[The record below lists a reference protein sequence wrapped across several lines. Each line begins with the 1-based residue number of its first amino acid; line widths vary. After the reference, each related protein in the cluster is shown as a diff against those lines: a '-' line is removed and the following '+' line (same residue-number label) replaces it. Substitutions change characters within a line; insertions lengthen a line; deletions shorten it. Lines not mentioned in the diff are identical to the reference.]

1 MAQHAVSTG
10 RARGPKGVIA
20 AVLAWHDRRP
30 RASLDD
36 ARGWWWAALV
46 AALFVWMSNPTVLVP
61 SFYLSLGEAMSWT
74 KVVVV
79 LSLPW
84 LRLPRV
90 PWPWIVFLALAYLSQ
105 TWTINDFHT
114 DVSDIVYL
122 ELTVLALVVAAN
134 CEVAVVAWGMSI
146 GGAAVTLL
154 SAHAYRQD
162 MPGASYMVYAG
173 EDLVRVLAGIG
184 MNENILAYT
193 VCISLAATVAI
204 GVPRTAA
211 RRLVWAI
218 LLLANAYGLYLADSG
233 TGYLAAL
240 LLVALAL
247 AVAGWQR
254 VRPEHRRWAVV
265 ASAVVVGLLAIGV
278 VGISTALGKQISTFS
293 GRSPFWKATIAESLD
308 TAPWFGSGWGAVWEH
323 PWDPTPANEVSLAIY
338 ARAGYP
344 LVHGHNLLLDVLPEL
359 GIVGVL
365 AALCMVGYALNE
377 ARRKGVGSLS
387 GRLVLLVVGAIVL
400 AGITEPLLTAP
411 VGWFSLC
418 AAVGVSRQR
427 QLPRSV
433 QPSPAAA
440 TPRGGRRA
448 ARRTP

>member
-1 MAQHAVSTG
+1 MLFRSAQHAVSTG
-10 RARGPKGVIA
+10 RARGPMAVLA

-36 ARGWWWAALV
+36 ARGWWWTALV

-105 TWTINDFHT
+105 AWTINDFHT

-162 MPGASYMVYAG
+162 MPGASYMVYEG

-184 MNENILAYT
+184 MLDLIAN
-193 VCISLAATVAI
+193 SLYNVATTMGEI
-204 GVPRTAA
+204 RLGRICTNMM
-211 RRLVWAI
+211 RRCEAP
-218 LLLANAYGLYLADSG
+218 AM
-233 TGYLAAL
+233 
-240 LLVALAL
+240 
-247 AVAGWQR
+247 R
-254 VRPEHRRWAVV
+254 
-265 ASAVVVGLLAIGV
+265 ASF
-278 VGISTALGKQISTFS
+278 T
-293 GRSPFWKATIAESLD
+293 
-308 TAPWFGSGWGAVWEH
+308 
-323 PWDPTPANEVSLAIY
+323 
-338 ARAGYP
+338 
-344 LVHGHNLLLDVLPEL
+344 
-359 GIVGVL
+359 
-365 AALCMVGYALNE
+365 
-377 ARRKGVGSLS
+377 
-387 GRLVLLVVGAIVL
+387 
-400 AGITEPLLTAP
+400 
-411 VGWFSLC
+411 
-418 AAVGVSRQR
+418 
-427 QLPRSV
+427 
-433 QPSPAAA
+433 
-440 TPRGGRRA
+440 
-448 ARRTP
+448 